1 MKKLKNKWGKIIFT
15 SFAFLSLIGMPIMV
29 GAVEGEE
36 TPSVTPSPSPTAE
49 PTAPP
54 AKKETKLE
62 LDKTSVE
69 LTVGESIT
77 ITATVTGEE
86 GIDTGV
92 FWESRDSGVATVSS
106 NGTIKALKAG
116 QATITVKATADPN
129 IIKTCTVTVKEAI
142 KLSDDATLS
151 GLEITGAKITPAFS
165 PKIEKYTLE
174 LTSETTRPNIEPKSK
189 KGQKVIIS
197 PALSDLKISDFT
209 NGKKIRIV
217 VTAENGT
224 DTKTYELVV
233 SSKEEKNLNLKSL
246 KIKGY
251 TLNEAFAPNRTGYT
265 VDIPYEAEDVVVEL
279 ATESENVKTEVKGAT
294 NLKVGKNEI
303 TITVKDN
310 SGDKKIYTITVT
322 RAAKEDEKDKDKE
335 VVTSHKTSTIAKET
349 DSKEYP
355 SHTLKYILVTIGC
368 LILFA
373 IGGIGIYFYIKTSV
387 KDKKQKSTKSK
398 SGKEE
403 VKEENKEVV
412 KDSNAMIEVAP
423 IKKPK
428 EDIFLETKEF
438 NFEEEE
444 IPMQKKESEELNVLE
459 EIEDLFDDE

>member
-1 MKKLKNKWGKIIFT
+1 MKKLKNKLGKMIFA
-15 SFAFLSLIGMPIMV
+15 SFVSLSLIGMPIMV

-36 TPSVTPSPSPTAE
+36 TPTVTPSPSPTVE

-54 AKKETKLE
+54 TKKETKLE

-92 FWESRDSGVATVSS
+92 SWDSNTKDVATVTS
-106 NGTIKALKAG
+106 GTIKALKAG
-116 QATITVKATADPN
+116 TATITVKANADNN
-129 IIKTCTVTVKEAI
+129 IIATCNITVKEAK
-142 KLSDDATLS
+142 KLSSDTTLK
-151 GLEITGAKITPAFS
+151 LITVTGGKLSPNFS
-165 PKIEKYTLE
+165 SSVREYTLE
-174 LTSETTRPNIEPKSK
+174 LTSGTKPVIKYTKNHEKQ
-189 KGQKVIIS
+189 GVIIS
-197 PALSDLKISDFT
+197 DIDNLSDGSKVKVL
-209 NGKKIRIV
+209 
-217 VTAENGT
+217 VTAEDGT
-224 DTKTYELVV
+224 SKPYELIV
-233 SSKEEKNLNLKSL
+233 SKPGTKNLNLKTL
-246 KIKGY
+246 KVKGY

-265 VDIPYEAEDVVVEL
+265 VDIPYEAEDVVIEL
-279 ATESENVKTEVKGAT
+279 AAESENVKTEVKGAT
-294 NLKVGKNEI
+294 GLRVGKNEI

-335 VVTSHKTSTIAKET
+335 VVTSHKTSTAVSEKEN
-349 DSKEYP
+349 KEYP
-355 SHTLKYILVTIGC
+355 SHTLKYVLVTIGC

-373 IGGIGIYFYIKTSV
+373 IGGIGIYFYMKTSV
-387 KDKKQKSTKSK
+387 KEKKKKPTKT
-398 SGKEE
+398 KETSE
-403 VKEENKEVV
+403 IKEDDKEVV

-423 IKKPK
+423 IKKTK
-428 EDIFLETKEF
+428 EEIFVETKEF

-444 IPMQKKESEELNVLE
+444 MPTQKKESEELNVLE